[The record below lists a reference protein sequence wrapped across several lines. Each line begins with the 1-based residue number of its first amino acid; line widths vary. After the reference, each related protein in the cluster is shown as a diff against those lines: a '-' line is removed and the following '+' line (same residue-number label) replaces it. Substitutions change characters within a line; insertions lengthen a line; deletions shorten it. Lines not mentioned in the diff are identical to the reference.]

1 MKSIE
6 VDFYSEFDGDDGLIL
21 FSISDECHTKILIW
35 EAFFVWIVERSE
47 LMEDEGLDELRRC
60 YYETI
65 IDIPEKGESYKQIH
79 QVLFLEM
86 TLVGLRNALRPTDTR
101 TDVTYYDA
109 ENRII
114 SAMIILISEA
124 IEKNLN
130 VYLKKLD

>member
-1 MKSIE
+1 
-6 VDFYSEFDGDDGLIL
+6 
-21 FSISDECHTKILIW
+21 
-35 EAFFVWIVERSE
+35 VWIVERSE

-65 IDIPEKGESYKQIH
+65 MDTPKKRESYDRPH